1 MKLKACRRSKILDDT
16 YLSFL
21 NQFYKT
27 LRIFNYIFT
36 YSDIFLIYISSSF
49 LSHFVEY
56 FLGLINKFLID
67 FFPQMC
73 FDKFVPPFFFR
84 YTEAFLS
91 TNVIERNVEILTI
104 NVSLSL

>member
-16 YLSFL
+16 YLNFL

-56 FLGLINKFLID
+56 FLGSINKFLID

-73 FDKFVPPFFFR
+73 FDKFVPSFFFGTLKLFYQR
-84 YTEAFLS
+84 MLS
-91 TNVIERNVEILTI
+91 KETLKF
-104 NVSLSL
+104 

>member
-1 MKLKACRRSKILDDT
+1 MKFKACRRTKILDDT

-56 FLGLINKFLID
+56 FLGSINKFLID
-67 FFPQMC
+67 FFSQTC
-73 FDKFVPPFFFR
+73 CDKFLPFF
-84 YTEAFLS
+84 S
-91 TNVIERNVEILTI
+91 VH
-104 NVSLSL
+104 